1 MHKYLAVPP
10 TSMLSSH
17 TRRMALVRRPH
28 APPSVLDTQMAHDL
42 GFSRHAIAHR
52 VERGHWK
59 RLVRGVYLTHT
70 GVPTRDEWIRAALL
84 WGGPDAVLA
93 GLPALRLHG
102 LRFDFSDTPIVLLVA
117 RGSTR
122 LSSGRV
128 VVRHTTRL
136 PSRAWCPGIRS
147 HRRREPWSKRAY

>member
-1 MHKYLAVPP
+1 MELA
-10 TSMLSSH
+10 
-17 TRRMALVRRPH
+17 RRPH

-59 RLVRGVYLTHT
+59 RLVRGVYLTHS

-102 LRFDFSDTPIVLLVA
+102 LRFDFSDTPIVYWSRAA
-117 RGSTR
+117 RPAYRLEGS
-122 LSSGRV
+122 LSG
-128 VVRHTTRL
+128 TPPGY